1 MRESGAS
8 PWRLPGAILLLSC
21 YELGRQPLGTAWPA
35 AFLERAGFR
44 PDQLDLAV
52 DPLDSDRVRRA
63 RAVVLSVP
71 MHTALR
77 IGVAATRRIQALN
90 PAAHIVFTGLYALLN
105 AAYLRSIGAA
115 AVLAGEQ
122 ETTLVALM
130 ERLERTGTAAQTD
143 PAGVLARLDF
153 PVPSRGTLAPPTR
166 YAALEVAG
174 QRVLTGAVEASRG
187 CLHRCRHCPVA
198 AVYGG
203 RFFVVPT
210 TVVLADVQQQVARG
224 ARHITF
230 GDPDFLNGPRHA
242 LRVVRGLHARFPDV
256 TFDFTAKVEH
266 LIRHRALLGEMR
278 ELGCLFV
285 ITAVESLSDRV
296 LTILDKGHDATDVRT
311 VLGLLRA
318 AGIAPRPTFVPFT
331 PWTSLADHLAL
342 FEFIAHE
349 DLVDHVDPV
358 QYTLRLLIPPG
369 SLLLEHP
376 ELTPY
381 LRETQPEHFTVPW
394 THPDPRMDRL
404 QAAATELARDLPD
417 DAPVAETFTRLWAQ
431 ARAAAELPAPPHRT
445 WTVTRPRPPRLTEPW
460 FC

>member
-1 MRESGAS
+1 VTASGAT

-44 PDQLDLAV
+44 PDQIDLAV
-52 DPLDSDRVRRA
+52 DPLDPVRVRRA

-77 IGVAATRRIQALN
+77 IGVAAARRVQALN
-90 PAAHIVFTGLYALLN
+90 PAAHVVFSGLYAVLN

-122 ETTLVALM
+122 EAALVTLM
-130 ERLERTGTAAQTD
+130 ERLERTDAAEQAD
-143 PAGVLARLDF
+143 PAGILARLDY
-153 PVPSRGTLAPPTR
+153 PVPSRSALPSPTR

-174 QRVLTGAVEASRG
+174 QRVLAGAVEASRG
-187 CLHRCRHCPVA
+187 CLHRCRHCPVP

-203 RFFVVPT
+203 RFFVVPAA
-210 TVVLADVQQQVARG
+210 VVLADVQQQVDRG

-242 LRVVRGLHARFPDV
+242 LRVARALHARFPDV
-256 TFDFTAKVEH
+256 TFDFTAKVAH

-285 ITAVESLSDRV
+285 VTAVESLSDRV
-296 LTILDKGHDATDVRT
+296 LTVLDKGHDATDVRT
-311 VLGLLRA
+311 ALGLLRA

-331 PWTSLADHLAL
+331 PWTNLADHLAL
-342 FEFIAHE
+342 FDFIADE
-349 DLVDHVDPV
+349 ELVDHVDPV
-358 QYTLRLLIPPG
+358 QYTLRLLVPPG

-376 ELTPY
+376 ALAPH
-381 LRETQPEHFTVPW
+381 LGPPRPEHFTVPW

-404 QAAATELARDLPD
+404 QASALELVRGLPP
-417 DAPVAETFTRLWAQ
+417 DAPAAESFLRLWAQ
-431 ARAAAELPAPPHRT
+431 ARAAAALPAPPRPT
-445 WTVTRPRPPRLTEPW
+445 WTVTHPRPPRLTEPW